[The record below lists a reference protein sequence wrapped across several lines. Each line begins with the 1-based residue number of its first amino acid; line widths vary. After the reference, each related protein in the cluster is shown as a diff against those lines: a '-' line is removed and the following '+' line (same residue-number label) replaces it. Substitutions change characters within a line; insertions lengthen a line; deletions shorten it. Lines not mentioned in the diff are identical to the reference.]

1 MVLKPQSCVHT
12 SLRSVCTR
20 DLGQESP
27 IPIYS
32 SFQSKQKVKS
42 LLIKTGCPVIF
53 FVLSPGKRGHIVADT
68 KCFWTKSRTFF
79 VSRTQN
85 LCPQQILRAHAN
97 GETFLSAAMCLQQ
110 YVLVCQGLKNYWW
123 VWERRLHNWLVFEA
137 LWMRDDRLDLRQL
150 FYCVLLLSVRLLL
163 VLILLVL
170 ILLVLILLVLV
181 LLSSPRKTVCHFP
194 RE

>member
-68 KCFWTKSRTFF
+68 LLPMMFLRLRKLGNICCGHKMFLNKIKNIFCVPDTKF
-79 VSRTQN
+79 VSATN
-85 LCPQQILRAHAN
+85 LARARKRGNIFVGSNVSATICP
-97 GETFLSAAMCLQQ
+97 
-110 YVLVCQGLKNYWW
+110 
-123 VWERRLHNWLVFEA
+123 RL
-137 LWMRDDRLDLRQL
+137 
-150 FYCVLLLSVRLLL
+150 
-163 VLILLVL
+163 
-170 ILLVLILLVLV
+170 
-181 LLSSPRKTVCHFP
+181 PGP
-194 RE
+194 